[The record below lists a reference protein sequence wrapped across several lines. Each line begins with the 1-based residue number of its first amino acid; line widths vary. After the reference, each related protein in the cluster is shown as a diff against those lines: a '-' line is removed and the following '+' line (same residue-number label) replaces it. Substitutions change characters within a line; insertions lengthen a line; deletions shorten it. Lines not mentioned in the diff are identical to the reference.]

1 MTTTTVLPQLV
12 IARTIPTIVVQPF
25 ALNISA
31 LNTLQLDRLARYSA
45 NLKRGDTV
53 TCTSYSS
60 NNALGVVSR
69 INVQRARTVCNFLS
83 AKVSGLRVRLV
94 AAFAPTVLVR
104 SSSAG
109 LLPGW
114 QSLNLLRRV
123 VVEAR
128 PGT

>member
-1 MTTTTVLPQLV
+1 LPQPIV
-12 IARTIPTIVVQPF
+12 ARTIPSLVVQPF

-31 LNTLQLDRLARYSA
+31 LSTLQLDRLARYSA

-53 TCTSYSS
+53 TCTSYSPT
-60 NNALGVVSR
+60 NAFGVVSR

-83 AKVSGLRVRLV
+83 IKVSGLRVRVV
-94 AAFAPTVLVR
+94 AAFAPTAPVR
-104 SSSAG
+104 SSTAG
-109 LLPGW
+109 SLSGW

>member
-1 MTTTTVLPQLV
+1 LPQLV

-69 INVQRARTVCNFLS
+69 INVQRARTVCKYLS
-83 AKVSGLRVRLV
+83 VKVVGLKVKVV

-109 LLPGW
+109 SLLGW